1 MDTNH
6 PGGGG
11 VISYAGSMGS
21 SPSPMSCHSDSSE
34 SGFGSGSQSPLSSSL
49 SASPPPVSGPP
60 GFRPGS
66 PGRGDAEG
74 SCGAVRGS
82 IYATSLPARQ
92 DTVLQDHLYCPPAG
106 ASPGSIGISLGGG
119 GAVVTHS
126 PTSSLVLGPAH
137 RSARGSAGAGKLKSG
152 SIGSIA
158 TINGVVLLC
167 KVCGDAASGFHYGVH
182 ACEGCKGFFRRSIQ
196 QNIKYKPC
204 LKNET
209 CPIVRAN
216 RNRCQHCRFKKCLSV
231 GMSKDAVRFGRIPK
245 REKLRLMEEVQ
256 NALNSASSS
265 VMVSQVI
272 ARPADGSQQQQQ
284 LQQQQ
289 QQQLLTVDNME
300 WSSVGQ
306 AEAEASRA
314 RKLPES
320 MQASPDGGRPR
331 SQPGSPLKIKEE
343 EAAQRVGAAHSDIF
357 QQRRPE
363 VPLEQSNGGGGVGGD
378 PKRVQNFASAPGG
391 SLPADAMQG
400 PALAGLSD
408 GAATHA
414 ALGARQEAEMARA
427 AWSARDNNNGG
438 QCYGLPDGGRGERAA
453 AQAGLFR
460 QRCDSP
466 AGVNVNRAGFVDG
479 GHERARYASVCSAG
493 AHGGAYPGEDNGGR
507 FHAAQPRAIS
517 GQHGQYGRHD
527 YGYGQVSACPMG
539 QGHVQ
544 APQMS
549 GGVRH
554 WPEEREETASSSG
567 ARSCPWSGPQSRKLA
582 CPLNSGPF
590 GRPNAT
596 GGEVWEDFS
605 RCFTPA
611 VKEVVE
617 FARSIPG
624 FLSLSQQDQVA
635 LLKAGTFEVLVVRFS
650 SLFDARDRTVQFAG
664 GRVYRLEELRALG
677 MGELLHAMFD
687 FAEKLVSLRLT
698 TEEMG
703 LFSAVVLVSADRSGI
718 EDVGMVER
726 LQEALISDLRD
737 LVSRNHQ
744 DGATLYTRLLLRL
757 PDLRTLN
764 NLHSEKLLAFRIDA

>member
-1 MDTNH
+1 SAGGGGGG
-6 PGGGG
+6 GGGG

-49 SASPPPVSGPP
+49 SASPPPVGGPP

-74 SCGAVRGS
+74 SCGAGRGS
-82 IYATSLPARQ
+82 IYVTSLPARQ

-106 ASPGSIGISLGGG
+106 ASPGSV
-119 GAVVTHS
+119 A
-126 PTSSLVLGPAH
+126 
-137 RSARGSAGAGKLKSG
+137 
-152 SIGSIA
+152 
-158 TINGVVLLC
+158 INGVVLLC

-265 VMVSQVI
+265 VM
-272 ARPADGSQQQQQ
+272 
-284 LQQQQ
+284 

-314 RKLPES
+314 RKPSES

-343 EAAQRVGAAHSDIF
+343 EAAQRVGAAHSDVF
-357 QQRRPE
+357 RQRRPE
-363 VPLEQSNGGGGVGGD
+363 VGAT
-378 PKRVQNFASAPGG
+378 RRRASTATAPASSTAGTRERATRAGAPRAPTGARTRARTTPGASTRRSLRRSPASTANTAGTTTATAKSRCAPWDRGTSRRRRCPAACGIGPRSERRRRRPREREAAPG
-391 SLPADAMQG
+391 
-400 PALAGLSD
+400 
-408 GAATHA
+408 
-414 ALGARQEAEMARA
+414 RQ
-427 AWSARDNNNGG
+427 
-438 QCYGLPDGGRGERAA
+438 
-453 AQAGLFR
+453 
-460 QRCDSP
+460 
-466 AGVNVNRAGFVDG
+466 
-479 GHERARYASVCSAG
+479 
-493 AHGGAYPGEDNGGR
+493 
-507 FHAAQPRAIS
+507 
-517 GQHGQYGRHD
+517 
-527 YGYGQVSACPMG
+527 
-539 QGHVQ
+539 
-544 APQMS
+544 
-549 GGVRH
+549 
-554 WPEEREETASSSG
+554 
-567 ARSCPWSGPQSRKLA
+567 A

-590 GRPNAT
+590 GRPDAS

-718 EDVGMVER
+718 EDVGTVER

>member
-1 MDTNH
+1 MLPNNSRAPLTPPCNF
-6 PGGGG
+6 
-11 VISYAGSMGS
+11 S
-21 SPSPMSCHSDSSE
+21 S
-34 SGFGSGSQSPLSSSL
+34 
-49 SASPPPVSGPP
+49 A
-60 GFRPGS
+60 
-66 PGRGDAEG
+66 A
-74 SCGAVRGS
+74 
-82 IYATSLPARQ
+82 
-92 DTVLQDHLYCPPAG
+92 
-106 ASPGSIGISLGGG
+106 
-119 GAVVTHS
+119 
-126 PTSSLVLGPAH
+126 
-137 RSARGSAGAGKLKSG
+137 
-152 SIGSIA
+152 
-158 TINGVVLLC
+158 INGVVLLC

-438 QCYGLPDGGRGERAA
+438 QCYGLPDGGRGERA
-453 AQAGLFR
+453 
-460 QRCDSP
+460 
-466 AGVNVNRAGFVDG
+466 
-479 GHERARYASVCSAG
+479 
-493 AHGGAYPGEDNGGR
+493 
-507 FHAAQPRAIS
+507 
-517 GQHGQYGRHD
+517 
-527 YGYGQVSACPMG
+527 
-539 QGHVQ
+539 
-544 APQMS
+544 
-549 GGVRH
+549 
-554 WPEEREETASSSG
+554 
-567 ARSCPWSGPQSRKLA
+567 